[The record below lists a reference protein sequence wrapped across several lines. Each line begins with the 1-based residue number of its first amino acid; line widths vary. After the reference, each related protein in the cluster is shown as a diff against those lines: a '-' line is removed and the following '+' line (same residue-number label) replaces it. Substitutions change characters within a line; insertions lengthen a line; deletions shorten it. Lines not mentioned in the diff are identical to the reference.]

1 MESSIRSIQKRDRQL
16 MKKIQPKIA
25 WSRPDR
31 CWVGSAPP
39 LVGPCCHGES
49 KGEVAAYLAEIIRD
63 LACDLA
69 PHANPRPGATM
80 AMGGAKLPPGKRLAR
95 MMRDGLINKD
105 GSLSRRPRPRK
116 AIGELMLEDAV
127 RWANLV
133 LAREKPSKKSPRS

>member
-1 MESSIRSIQKRDRQL
+1 

-49 KGEVAAYLAEIIRD
+49 KGEVAASLADIIRD

-69 PHANPRPGATM
+69 PHAIPRPRTTM
-80 AMGGAKLPPGKRLAR
+80 VMEGAKLPPGKSLDQ
-95 MMRDGLINKD
+95 MVRDGLINKD
-105 GSLSRRPRPRK
+105 GSLNRRPRPRK
-116 AIGELMLEDAV
+116 TIGELMLEDAV
-127 RWANLV
+127 RWTNLV

>member
-1 MESSIRSIQKRDRQL
+1 

-39 LVGPCCHGES
+39 LVGPCCHGET
-49 KGEVAAYLAEIIRD
+49 KGEVAACLAEIIRD

-69 PHANPRPGATM
+69 PHAIPRPGT
-80 AMGGAKLPPGKRLAR
+80 AMSMGAGSPKRSPGKRLDQ

-105 GSLSRRPRPRK
+105 GSLNRRPRPRK
-116 AIGELMLEDAV
+116 TIGELMLEDAV
-127 RWANLV
+127 RWTNLV
-133 LAREKPSKKSPRS
+133 LAREKTSKKGPRS